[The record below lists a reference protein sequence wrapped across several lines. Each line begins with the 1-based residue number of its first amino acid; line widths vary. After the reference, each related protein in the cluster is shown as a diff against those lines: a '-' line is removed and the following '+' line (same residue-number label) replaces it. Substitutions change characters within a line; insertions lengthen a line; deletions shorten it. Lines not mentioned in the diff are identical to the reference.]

1 MKLKNDMVSQ
11 STLGK
16 NHSIDQIKI
25 GDFIEVIEVKSSQQ
39 RKRKHPYRGEVSF
52 IDPKGLMYGTWGF
65 VIDPAVD
72 TIKKM

>member
-1 MKLKNDMVSQ
+1 MVSQ